1 MFSAPTFTL
10 PSLFLFFSFF
20 FKKNF
25 IYKSFSKKY
34 KLNIPLIYYQQT
46 PQNIKLPF
54 SGNVSVLIN
63 TTLSILSDWTFS
75 LLQPFSLLNISTQL
89 FFLKS
94 LKTIE
99 KLERFWHHPLI
110 QKVQGLKDQLVFN
123 IAEDSINWWTMNI
136 TLERQYRLAEVKF
149 KMSQKSKVYRRL

>member
-1 MFSAPTFTL
+1 MFIISNYSNTYKQTVGKLDLFVT
-10 PSLFLFFSFF
+10 SLSCLAHPHSHFQVCFFSFLFF

-99 KLERFWHHPLI
+99 KLERF
-110 QKVQGLKDQLVFN
+110 
-123 IAEDSINWWTMNI
+123 
-136 TLERQYRLAEVKF
+136 
-149 KMSQKSKVYRRL
+149 